1 MSRTRIHA
9 PVLRTGFKAGTNP
22 DRMHQAIVA
31 AGAAGLG
38 LDEMALLGLDLCRQ
52 QLNTVAN
59 RVTYAGL
66 AHKAGKGKNSSQF
79 LRWFARL
86 EDAQAWLLAPNT
98 PSVRPDVPRPAQR
111 GRNDVAMSEVLSKRR
126 AQEQRE
132 AELRA
137 SNRSAGEPIITAAT
151 RHVVLPA
158 PPAHRWV
165 VSGPVVGGFKSA
177 GIGGY
182 SEPASGWAA
191 AALGARA

>member
-1 MSRTRIHA
+1 MSRNATY
-9 PVLRTGFKAGTNP
+9 FKPGSNQ
-22 DRMHQAIVA
+22 DCMHKAIVD
-31 AGAAGLG
+31 AGAAGLS
-38 LDEMALLGLDLCRQ
+38 LDDMELLGERLNLNRQRLC
-52 QLNTVAN
+52 TVAN

-86 EDAQAWLLAPNT
+86 EDAQAWMLTPNT
-98 PSVRPDVPRPAQR
+98 PPARPAGPRLAQR
-111 GRNDVAMSEVLSKRR
+111 GRNDTAMSQVLSKRR
-126 AQEQRE
+126 AQEERE

-137 SNRSAGEPIITAAT
+137 SNRSAGEPIITEAT
-151 RHVVLPA
+151 KHVVLPA
-158 PPAHRWV
+158 PPAHRWA
-165 VSGPVVGGFKSA
+165 VSGPVIGGFKSA